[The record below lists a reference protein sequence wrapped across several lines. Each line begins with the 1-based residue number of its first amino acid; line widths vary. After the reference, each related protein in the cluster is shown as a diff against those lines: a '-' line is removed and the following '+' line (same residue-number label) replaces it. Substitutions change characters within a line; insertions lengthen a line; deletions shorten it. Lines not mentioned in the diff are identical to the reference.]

1 MYAFNGC
8 IHYFFT
14 YFLHF
19 SKKCSL
25 LVIIN
30 LFFLIKLSKFWEN
43 CVSVL
48 SRKMNEKKKE
58 QTVKLP

>member
-1 MYAFNGC
+1 M
-8 IHYFFT
+8 
-14 YFLHF
+14 
-19 SKKCSL
+19 
-25 LVIIN
+25 IIN